1 MEKKNFKKVILGIL
15 IPIFSVFAFE
25 IIKNSRTRQRLAEM
39 KTRIIEI
46 DGEYYGEIFDEKLNI
61 WKIVTP
67 YNKVKLFTIIALR
80 KWQKEYCNKNFW

>member
-1 MEKKNFKKVILGIL
+1 MEKKNFKKIILKIL

-25 IIKNSRTRQRLAEM
+25 IIKNSRIRQRFAEM
-39 KTRIIEI
+39 KTRIIEV

-67 YNKVKLFTIIALR
+67 YNKIKLFTIIALK
-80 KWQKEYCNKNFW
+80 KWQKEYCKKHIY